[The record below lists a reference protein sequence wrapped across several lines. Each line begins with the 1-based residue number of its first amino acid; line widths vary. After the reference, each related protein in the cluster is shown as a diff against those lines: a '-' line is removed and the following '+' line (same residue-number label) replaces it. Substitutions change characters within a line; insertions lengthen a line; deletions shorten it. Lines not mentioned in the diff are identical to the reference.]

1 MTAPAEPH
9 EAADARFA
17 RLDAMH
23 ESALKSTKC
32 RDCPHCR
39 HWRVDVG
46 GASVEA
52 GFCPWQDVP
61 LSHADLEASVWD
73 ACGDAEGAVWG

>member
-1 MTAPAEPH
+1 MGFGINDNDWIDPPV
-9 EAADARFA
+9 
-17 RLDAMH
+17 
-23 ESALKSTKC
+23 SALKSTKC

-73 ACGDAEGAVWG
+73 ACGNVEGAV